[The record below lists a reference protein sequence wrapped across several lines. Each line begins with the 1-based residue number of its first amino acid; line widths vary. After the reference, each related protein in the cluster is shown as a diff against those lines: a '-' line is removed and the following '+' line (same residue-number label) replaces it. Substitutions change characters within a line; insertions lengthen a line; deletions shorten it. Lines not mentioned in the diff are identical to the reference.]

1 MLTGTIALVI
11 ELLALL
17 QDEIKQKEQKLKKW
31 VKDAADAFGV
41 SEQYILKMLEMEEF

>member
-1 MLTGTIALVI
+1 MLTGALALVI

-17 QDEIKQKEQKLKKW
+17 QDEIKQKELKFKKW

-41 SEQYILKMLEMEEF
+41 SEQYILKMLDMEDK